1 MAFRT
6 KTRNPDVRKG
16 ISALKMA
23 FSNLEGWELVQS
35 GPRSFEWL
43 RRDGVLRI
51 RLNAVLQ
58 DAEPSSCWASVG
70 ECDRVTPFVVVK
82 WEEGSWTASTSTPPA
97 GDTGCRKETKIS
109 SGRFSS
115 KYAKN

>member
-23 FSNLEGWELVQS
+23 FSNLEGWELIQS
-35 GPRSFEWL
+35 GPGSFEWL
-43 RRDGVLRI
+43 RRDGVLYI

-58 DAEPSSCWASVG
+58 DAEPSSCRASVG
-70 ECDRVTPFVVVK
+70 ECDRVAPFVVVK
-82 WEEGSWTASTSTPPA
+82 WG
-97 GDTGCRKETKIS
+97 
-109 SGRFSS
+109 GRGQRLL
-115 KYAKN
+115 